1 MPPVSAPYRPGQ
13 PQWPANGPQRNPDR
27 PPPIQFRQDEPPQP
41 AGNPALRWALRILGL
56 VAVAVVSGVVWYYI
70 TNDSKQQNTAEQ
82 DPGTEQQT
90 EGAFAFEPHPDMTSP
105 QTDTDCAAHAYGRIQ
120 RHLQATP
127 CDHLAQQLFVADV
140 DGRTVYASVSVVTM
154 PDEDKAA
161 ELRAL
166 TDEDGSG
173 NVSDVVRDGAVT
185 IEGLDRL
192 SGGGG
197 YAAKQN
203 GREVVIVE
211 ADLDPK
217 DQSGDEAG
225 QKKDEDEILDP
236 ACEDALRLAAD
247 VESNSGG

>member
-1 MPPVSAPYRPGQ
+1 MPPVSAPYRPG
-13 PQWPANGPQRNPDR
+13 QWPANGPQRNPDR

-41 AGNPALRWALRILGL
+41 GGNPALRWALRVLGL
-56 VAVAVVSGVVWYYI
+56 VAVAVVSGVAWYYI
-70 TNDSKQQNTAEQ
+70 TNDSKQQDTANE
-82 DPGTEQQT
+82 DPGTQQQP
-90 EGAFAFEPHPDMTSP
+90 EGAFDYSPHPDMTSP

-120 RHLQATP
+120 QHLQATP
-127 CDHLAQQLFVADV
+127 CDHLAQQLFVTEV
-140 DGRTVYASVSVVTM
+140 DGRTVYASVSVVMM
-154 PDEDKAA
+154 PDEEKAA

-166 TDEDGSG
+166 TDVDGSG

-197 YAAKQN
+197 YAAKQT

-217 DQSGDEAG
+217 DQSADEAG
-225 QKKDEDEILDP
+225 QKKDEDDILDP
-236 ACEDALRLAAD
+236 VCEDALLHAD
-247 VESNSGG
+247 QVDSDSGG

>member
-1 MPPVSAPYRPGQ
+1 MSAPYRPGQ

-27 PPPIQFRQDEPPQP
+27 PPPIQFRQDEPPP
-41 AGNPALRWALRILGL
+41 PPGNAALQWGMRILGL
-56 VAVAVVSGVVWYYI
+56 VAVAVISGVVWYYI
-70 TNDSKQQNTAEQ
+70 ISDGNAENTATD

-90 EGAFAFEPHPDMTSP
+90 EGAFPLEASPDMPEP
-105 QTDTDCAAHAYGRIQ
+105 QTDTDCAKHAYGRIQ
-120 RHLQATP
+120 QHLQTNP
-127 CDHLAQQLFVADV
+127 CDHLAQQLFTTEV

-154 PDEDKAA
+154 PDEEKAA

-173 NVSDVVRDGAVT
+173 NVSDVVRDGAVA
-185 IEGLDRL
+185 IEGMDRL

-197 YAAKQN
+197 YAAKQTGN
-203 GREVVIVE
+203 EVVIVE

-217 DQSGDEAG
+217 DQSTDEAG

-236 ACEDALRLAAD
+236 VCEDALRLAKQVD
-247 VESNSGG
+247 SNSGG

>member
-1 MPPVSAPYRPGQ
+1 ML
-13 PQWPANGPQRNPDR
+13 QWG
-27 PPPIQFRQDEPPQP
+27 
-41 AGNPALRWALRILGL
+41 LRILGL
-56 VAVAVVSGVVWYYI
+56 VAVAVISGVVWYYI
-70 TNDSKQQNTAEQ
+70 TNDGRSETPPADDGGTQQQA
-82 DPGTEQQT
+82 
-90 EGAFAFEPHPDMTSP
+90 EGAYDFSPHPDMTSP
-105 QTDTDCAAHAYGRIQ
+105 ETDNDCAAHAYGRIQ
-120 RHLQATP
+120 DHLVATP
-127 CDHLAQQLFVADV
+127 CDHLAQQLFVTEV

-173 NVSDVVRDGAVT
+173 NVSDVVRDGGVK
-185 IEGLDRL
+185 IEGIDRL

-217 DQSGDEAG
+217 DQSQSEAG

-236 ACEDALRLAAD
+236 VCEDALLLAQKVDTSA
-247 VESNSGG
+247 G